1 MITRRTRG
9 APFDN
14 RDDDFFRISRWG
26 CAVLV
31 GEEKIMSSRVPNSV
45 ANSPPTQFTFPR
57 ERGVRSATL
66 IRGLVIMGPAYPPDR
81 KQEFRDELEYLN
93 ESPLHDEDYADDDHS
108 DGVTSLL
115 EENARLRALVVRL
128 TGLVLKS
135 VAERG

>member
-1 MITRRTRG
+1 MITRRTGG
-9 APFDN
+9 ASFDN
-14 RDDDFFRISRWG
+14 RDDDFFCISRWG
-26 CAVLV
+26 CAALV
-31 GEEKIMSSRVPNSV
+31 STEKVVSSRVPNSV
-45 ANSPPTQFTFPR
+45 AKSPPTQFTLHR
-57 ERGVRSATL
+57 ERGVRSAKL
-66 IRGLVIMGPAYPPDR
+66 IRGLVMGPAYPPDR

-128 TGLVLKS
+128 TDLVLKS